1 MLYTATEHVLGKGK
15 QCIFHLRLQ
24 GVGHAVS
31 LLDRIGALVV
41 EYKCDVWGEQLS
53 TFGDILSKRTLLRYH
68 GYVYD

>member
-1 MLYTATEHVLGKGK
+1 MLYTATEPDYVKMK

-31 LLDRIGALVV
+31 LLDRIGALVI
-41 EYKCDVWGEQLS
+41 EYKCDVWGKPLS
-53 TFGDILSKRTLLRYH
+53 IFGDILSKRTLLRYY